1 MNYYNTNNGILLARC
16 VVKERPTY
24 EYDKLFNVAMNVR
37 LMIASIPKEYSK
49 ITEDDR
55 YIVESANAAYAEL
68 NSYDIDE
75 VHEIRYLINAE
86 KTLKGIHIDDEKY
99 DYVSTLAGDINNDY
113 KVNSVDLLLLE
124 MHILDIAK
132 VVDADRC
139 DINADKVID
148 SADLLALQSYL
159 IGVSDL

>member
-1 MNYYNTNNGILLARC
+1 
-16 VVKERPTY
+16 
-24 EYDKLFNVAMNVR
+24 
-37 LMIASIPKEYSK
+37 
-49 ITEDDR
+49 
-55 YIVESANAAYAEL
+55 
-68 NSYDIDE
+68 
-75 VHEIRYLINAE
+75 
-86 KTLKGIHIDDEKY
+86 
-99 DYVSTLAGDINNDY
+99 
-113 KVNSVDLLLLE
+113 